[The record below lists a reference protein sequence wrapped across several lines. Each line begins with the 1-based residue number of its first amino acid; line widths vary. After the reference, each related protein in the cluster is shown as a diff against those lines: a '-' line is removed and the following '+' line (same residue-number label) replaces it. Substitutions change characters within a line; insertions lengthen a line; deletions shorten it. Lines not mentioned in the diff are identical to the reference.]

1 MLRSKNRLMI
11 YVVLESRDLKNM
23 NKELPFS
30 QVMPVRFSDL
40 DAQGHL
46 YFANYLV
53 YGDEVASKY
62 MEELGLNIMD
72 PSNTPCLIFTVNIKC
87 EYINEMSGGS
97 EAMICVGYSRL
108 GNSSADVVFEIYNS
122 QSEKLMAKGSM
133 TQVFVDPTTRKS
145 MPIPDFYRDGVIE
158 NQPDLASLN

>member
-1 MLRSKNRLMI
+1 MLRSKSLLLI
-11 YVVLESRDLKNM
+11 YFGVKNKEFKNM

-30 QVMPVRFSDL
+30 QVIPVRFSDL

-53 YGDEVASKY
+53 YGDEVVSNY

-72 PSNTPCLIFTVNIKC
+72 PSSTPCLIFTVNINC

-97 EAMICVGYSRL
+97 EATVCVGYSRL

-122 QSEKLMAKGSM
+122 KPEKLMAKGSM

-145 MPIPDFYRDGVIE
+145 MPIPDFYRGGVIE
-158 NQPDLASLN
+158 NQPNLA

>member
-1 MLRSKNRLMI
+1 MLRSKNQLLV
-11 YVVLESRDLKNM
+11 YDVVKNRELENM
-23 NKELPFS
+23 NKELPFN

-46 YFANYLV
+46 YLANNLV
-53 YGDEVASKY
+53 YGDEVVSKY

-72 PSNTPCLIFTVNIKC
+72 PSSTPCLIFTVNINC
-87 EYINEMSGGS
+87 EYINEMPGGS

-122 QSEKLMAKGSM
+122 RSEKLIAKGSM

-158 NQPDLASLN
+158 NQPDLA